1 MEKYPIYTLEIAKNE
16 SRYSNVD
23 GIISYLKDQIAAN
36 PVAVY
41 IAEFDHHAH
50 TTSLGGE
57 INALMSEAKMVIFC
71 FGQKLPRPE
80 MMAPRP
86 RSIAVCDMGEN
97 FVSPCRIL
105 EKVFRRH
112 NFFCFLISDKMQ
124 FSIKGHHDSAEFSP
138 GVTAG

>member
-1 MEKYPIYTLEIAKNE
+1 MKQTTFMEKYPIYTLEIAKNE

-36 PVAVY
+36 PVAAY
-41 IAEFDHHAH
+41 IGEFDHHAH

-97 FVSPCRIL
+97 FVITFL
-105 EKVFRRH
+105 EAPMYAINETMEGWVKG
-112 NFFCFLISDKMQ
+112 
-124 FSIKGHHDSAEFSP
+124 IKLS
-138 GVTAG
+138 TQQ